1 MQYRLIATD
10 LDGTLL
16 DSQKRLSERTKAA
29 LRACEAQG
37 VHVVLATGRAKVGV
51 MPLVEEIGGIRY
63 VLTTNGG
70 TVLDLETD
78 TVLYSHGLAPEVVLE
93 LIDMVSSY
101 PLMYDVYV
109 DGMGKSQNS
118 FLDNLERYGV
128 TGRIKD
134 MILATREPVGE
145 IRQYV
150 KTCGRP
156 IEKVNLFFADEALRQ
171 QIRSLLTGRNELAVT
186 SSLYNN
192 LEINAAGADKG
203 DGLARLARHLGLK
216 REEIIAFGDG
226 ENDLTMLKYA
236 GLGVAMANGTEA
248 AKCVADLVAEAND
261 EDGVAKIL
269 EQLEKT
275 EEI

>member
-1 MQYRLIATD
+1 MKYRLVATD

-29 LRACEAQG
+29 LRACTDRG
-37 VHVVLATGRAKVGV
+37 IYVVLATGRAKVGV

-78 TVLYSHGLAPEVVLE
+78 TVLHSHGLAPETVLE
-93 LIDMVSSY
+93 LIDTVSPY

-118 FLDNLERYGV
+118 FLGNLEHYGV

-134 MILATREPVGE
+134 MILATREPVE
-145 IRQYV
+145 DIRQYME
-150 KTCGRP
+150 TCGRP
-156 IEKVNLFFADEALRQ
+156 VEKVNLFFADEALRQ
-171 QIRSLLTGRNELAVT
+171 QIRGLLSGRKELAVT

-203 DGLARLARHLGLK
+203 DGLARLARHLGLN
-216 REEIIAFGDG
+216 REEIVAFGDG
-226 ENDLTMLKYA
+226 ENDLTMLEYA

-248 AKCVADLVAEAND
+248 AKSVANLVAEAND

-275 EEI
+275 EET